1 MRRAALSLA
10 LGALAGALSPVAAAP
25 ARAQASEEAI
35 KAAFL
40 PKFVRY
46 IGLPAAAQ
54 PEAGQPYYLCVIG
67 RDPFGATLDR
77 AAASEAIDGHA
88 VAVRRFANAAAP
100 AVAGCH
106 AAYVAGA
113 NEQQT
118 AETLAT
124 LRTQATLTITDSRW
138 SKSRGM
144 IHFAVADGRVRFH
157 IDDAAAGARGI
168 AVSSRLLALAID
180 VKQRT
185 P

>member
-1 MRRAALSLA
+1 MRRAALLLA
-10 LGALAGALSPVAAAP
+10 LGAIAAPLPAAAP

-46 IGLPAAAQ
+46 IALPTGSQ
-54 PEAGQPYYLCVIG
+54 PEAEQPYYLCVIG

-77 AAASEAIDGHA
+77 AAASEAIDGHP
-88 VAVRRFANAAAP
+88 VAVRRFANADAP
-100 AVAGCH
+100 AIAGCH
-106 AAYVAGA
+106 VAFVAGA
-113 NEQQT
+113 NDQQT
-118 AETLAT
+118 ADTLAA
-124 LRTQATLTITDSRW
+124 LRSQATLTITDSRW

-144 IHFAVADGRVRFH
+144 IHFTVAAGRVRFH
-157 IDDAAAGARGI
+157 IDDAAAAACGI

>member
-1 MRRAALSLA
+1 MHRAALLLA
-10 LGALAGALSPVAAAP
+10 SGALAAAQLPAAVP
-25 ARAQASEEAI
+25 ARTQASEEAI

-46 IGLPAAAQ
+46 IGLPIAAQ

-67 RDPFGATLDR
+67 RDPFGTTLDR

-88 VAVRRFANAAAP
+88 VAIRRFPTADAP
-100 AVAGCH
+100 AIAGCH

-113 NEQQT
+113 NEEQT
-118 AETLAT
+118 SATLAT
-124 LRTQATLTITDSRW
+124 LRRQPTLTITDSRW
-138 SKSRGM
+138 SRSRGM
-144 IHFAVADGRVRFH
+144 IHFAIAAGRVRFH
-157 IDDAAAGARGI
+157 IDDAEAGARGI